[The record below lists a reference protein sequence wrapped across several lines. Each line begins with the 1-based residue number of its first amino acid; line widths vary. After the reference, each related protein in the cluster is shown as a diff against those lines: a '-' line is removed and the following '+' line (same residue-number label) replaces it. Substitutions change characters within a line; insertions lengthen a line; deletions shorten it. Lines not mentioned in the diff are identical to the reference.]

1 MNTKTYKIDQT
12 HNDLIENFCEKCN
25 RLGFKN
31 NNSLKAMKYDWCID
45 QGGAWFGTFK
55 NNILISLSGIH
66 PFRDGFRALFRGAQL
81 EHNPIAGLNRYQ
93 LQSYPIYAQLPLQIE
108 YADNLPVYIT
118 TNIEHDASGRMNRI
132 HKSFKIMEQN
142 GLVTH
147 EDDEYLFYTWQSVW
161 KLNILKYQKIREKY
175 ND

>member
-1 MNTKTYKIDQT
+1 M
-12 HNDLIENFCEKCN
+12 
-25 RLGFKN
+25 
-31 NNSLKAMKYDWCID
+31 
-45 QGGAWFGTFK
+45 
-55 NNILISLSGIH
+55 
-66 PFRDGFRALFRGAQL
+66 
-81 EHNPIAGLNRYQ
+81 
-93 LQSYPIYAQLPLQIE
+93 
-108 YADNLPVYIT
+108 YIT